1 MIVYDLHSGNPLD
14 VKLALDALGAPKG
27 EEGDA
32 GGEKVLILISSL
44 LAWDATPRKLI
55 EVRDPRE
62 VQEEEK
68 AALRAK
74 ELRIQKE
81 IELIRAER

>member
-1 MIVYDLHSGNPLD
+1 MIVYDLHSGNPMD
-14 VKLALDALGAPKG
+14 VKLALEALGAPKG

-62 VQEEEK
+62 VQEEEQ

-74 ELRIQKE
+74 EIRI
-81 IELIRAER
+81 

>member
-1 MIVYDLHSGNPLD
+1 M
-14 VKLALDALGAPKG
+14 
-27 EEGDA
+27 
-32 GGEKVLILISSL
+32 LILISSL

-62 VQEEEK
+62 VQEEEQ